1 MVADPDPVHAVPD
14 GAGGAPATERSVGAG
29 AAPGT
34 GSRVVAAATQGTV
47 SAASPDQIA
56 APDPDHKRRLRIIIY
71 PFNQHLCKYV
81 YINIPS
87 F

>member
-1 MVADPDPVHAVPD
+1 MSNCYNGYMANNSTISIPSL
-14 GAGGAPATERSVGAG
+14 TEDINV
-29 AAPGT
+29 
-34 GSRVVAAATQGTV
+34 GTV
-47 SAASPDQIA
+47 SAASPDPIA